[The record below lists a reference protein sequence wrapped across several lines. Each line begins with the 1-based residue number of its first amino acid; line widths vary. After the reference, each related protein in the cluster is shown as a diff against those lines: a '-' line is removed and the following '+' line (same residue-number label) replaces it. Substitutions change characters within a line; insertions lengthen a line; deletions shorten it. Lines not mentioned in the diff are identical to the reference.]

1 MIDDI
6 KLENCPFCGSDA
18 EAEVFCTSNDRIM
31 VKVMCTKCRIGFS
44 DTVENG
50 AKFETLERALML
62 VVEQWN
68 DRVTKK
74 KPLAKW
80 IPRGYH
86 DYEDG
91 IPVWDLWECSH
102 CGYQHNGKDHTL
114 TKYCPDCG
122 YGMYGGENHVG
133 ADQ

>member
-1 MIDDI
+1 
-6 KLENCPFCGSDA
+6 
-18 EAEVFCTSNDRIM
+18 
-31 VKVMCTKCRIGFS
+31 
-44 DTVENG
+44 
-50 AKFETLERALML
+50 ML
-62 VVEQWN
+62 VAEKWN

-80 IPRGYH
+80 IPRGYSE
-86 DYEDG
+86 YVDG
-91 IPVWDLWECSH
+91 IPVWELWECSH

-133 ADQ
+133 CD